1 MTYIESIGKTNK
13 PQNPYYTTGKGT
25 SGKKEVESNFLI
37 TTGNHANN
45 DVFVLCGA
53 LSLADRIA
61 IIQGK
66 TPALTGAI
74 NCDLG
79 FHTKNNLGDYIE
91 IADAEDIL
99 WDGVDLK
106 DALAWDN
113 QLIALNAAL
122 DRTKN
127 IGELLG
133 KNSDEQYANGI
144 YLGLKFIAKSTATS
158 EKLDLYITIEGATQ

>member
-1 MTYIESIGKTNK
+1 MAYIENIGKTAK
-13 PQNPYYTTGKGT
+13 PQNPLYTTGKGT
-25 SGKKEVESNFLI
+25 SGLKKVESGFLI

-45 DVFVLCGA
+45 DVFVLCGP

-61 IIQGK
+61 IIEGV

-91 IADAEDIL
+91 ITDAEDIL
-99 WDGVDLK
+99 WDGIDLK
-106 DALAWDN
+106 DALAWRN
-113 QLIALNAAL
+113 QLIALNGAL

-144 YLGLKFIAKSTATS
+144 FLGLKFIAKSTAAS